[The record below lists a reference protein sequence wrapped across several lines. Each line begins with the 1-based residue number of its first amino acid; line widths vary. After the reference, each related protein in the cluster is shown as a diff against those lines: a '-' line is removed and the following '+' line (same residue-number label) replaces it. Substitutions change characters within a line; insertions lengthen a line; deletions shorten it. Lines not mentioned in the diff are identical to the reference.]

1 MPTTAWVKSGLP
13 SDRIRPGPSRTTPS
27 PRPQDNSRSKSGGK
41 AKDATPKSFEVRRLE
56 RLVAGLRNERNRGT
70 KDPKG
75 GCFCQARS
83 HILSEHTPNCLSCG
97 LVLCSINPPYHAC
110 PHCGTPLL
118 SVVATEELLSLLD
131 LRIAET
137 IAKEIEAREREIEE
151 QRKAIGAFP
160 TLGASVSGSSTPVGM
175 RSSSP
180 ALPPPPS
187 APPQTRKVLS
197 LNPNTK
203 KVTISS
209 FQPAPPKPAT
219 PTMTDD
225 EKEEAGVIRIG
236 PPPKREPPG
245 PAKSWR
251 EHAGG
256 RMLYV
261 RPPPP
266 PKDVQNPDQKG
277 KQKSRRKRGGEKK
290 GQAKKNPNQP
300 PEAGRSSVQQS

>member
-56 RLVAGLRNERNRGT
+56 RLADVFAKISYTFRAHA
-70 KDPKG
+70 K
-75 GCFCQARS
+75 
-83 HILSEHTPNCLSCG
+83 LSLMRT
-97 LVLCSINPPYHAC
+97 I
-110 PHCGTPLL
+110 
-118 SVVATEELLSLLD
+118 VATEELLSLLD

-225 EKEEAGVIRIG
+225 EKEEAGVVRIG

-245 PAKSWR
+245 PVKSWR
-251 EHAGG
+251 DHAGG

-290 GQAKKNPNQP
+290 GQANENPNQP
-300 PEAGRSSVQQS
+300 PEAGTSSVQQS